1 MLWLLVLQLGQLPR
15 QSWLL
20 LTQSKQVSGD
30 RPRRGSSANR
40 GGLCYDGFRCGLG
53 LLLSLSLPT
62 LLSPTGPVTSFPSP
76 LEPRQSLISRDS
88 SLEDLGLWAFGMGE
102 DTTKLGKLLSLGV
115 QWAGGKKGVQCWYQA
130 PGLGGCGR
138 REPYHVLPHP
148 LEANM
153 LAHATERS
161 ALGLPPLAATLA
173 GAGGSPFEAIFGALS
188 SLL

>member
-20 LTQSKQVSGD
+20 LMQSKQVSGG

-62 LLSPTGPVTSFPSP
+62 LSSPTGPVASFPSP

-115 QWAGGKKGVQCWYQA
+115 QWARGKKGVQCWYQA

-138 REPYHVLPHP
+138 RAIP
-148 LEANM
+148 
-153 LAHATERS
+153 R
-161 ALGLPPLAATLA
+161 AA
-173 GAGGSPFEAIFGALS
+173 PS
-188 SLL
+188 S